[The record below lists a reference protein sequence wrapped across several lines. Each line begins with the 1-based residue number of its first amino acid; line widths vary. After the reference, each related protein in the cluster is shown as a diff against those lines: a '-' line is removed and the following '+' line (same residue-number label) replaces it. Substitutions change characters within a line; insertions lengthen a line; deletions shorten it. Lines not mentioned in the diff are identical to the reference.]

1 MSRAQLCATLFSEQS
16 VPVCAMENR
25 NAYITAA
32 SPAYFAGGQVSEMRV
47 LHLLTIQLIYITRYP

>member
-1 MSRAQLCATLFSEQS
+1 
-16 VPVCAMENR
+16 MENK

-32 SPAYFAGGQVSEMRV
+32 SPAYFAGGQVGEMRV